1 MASNHINEQ
10 EREQAKFSLSGATLY
25 GINAVIGS
33 GIFLLPQ
40 AIYKGLGPASI
51 AVMFGTALLT
61 IMLAVC
67 FAEVAGYFG
76 KNGGAFQYSKRAF
89 GDFVGFNVG
98 FLGWAVTI
106 FAWAA
111 MAAGFAKM
119 FIITFPAFTGWNI
132 PLSITLIILLSLMNI
147 AGLRTSK
154 IFTITATIAKL
165 IPIVAFSAC
174 TIFFIKNGLPN
185 FTPFI
190 QLEPGTNLLGA
201 VSNTAVYIFYGFIGF
216 ETLSIV
222 AGEMRNPEKNVPR
235 AILGSISIV
244 SILYMLIIGGTIAM
258 LGSGIMNTDAPVQDA
273 FMKMIGPAGAWMV
286 SIGALISITGLNM
299 GESIM
304 VPRYG
309 AAIAEEGLLPANFAK
324 QNKNGAPVVAIVISG
339 AIAVILLLS
348 GSFESL
354 ATLSVVFRFFQYI
367 PTALAVMKLRKDEP
381 NANVVFRVPFGPVIP
396 WLAVG
401 VSLLMIWGD
410 DPMHFVRGAI
420 GIVIASGVYYV
431 MHGHKK
437 KTKITQITQYEE

>member
-1 MASNHINEQ
+1 MASNHMNEQ
-10 EREQAKFSLSGATLY
+10 EREKAKFSLSGATLY

-40 AIYKGLGPASI
+40 SIYKGLGPASI
-51 AVMFGTALLT
+51 AVMFGTAILT

-119 FIITFPAFTGWNI
+119 FIITFPAFEGYNI
-132 PLSITLIILLSLMNI
+132 PLSIALVILLSLMNI

-174 TIFFIKNGLPN
+174 TLFFIKNGLPN
-185 FTPFI
+185 FTPFV

-222 AGEMRNPEKNVPR
+222 AGEMRDPEKNVPR

-244 SILYMLIIGGTIAM
+244 SVLYMLIIGGTIAM
-258 LGSGIMNTDAPVQDA
+258 LGGGIMDTNAPVQDA
-273 FMKMIGPAGAWMV
+273 FVKMIGPVGAWLV

-304 VPRYG
+304 VPRFG
-309 AAIAEEGLLPANFAK
+309 AAIAKEGLLPASIAK
-324 QNKNGAPVVAIVISG
+324 ENKNAAPVVAVAISS
-339 AIAVILLLS
+339 AITIALLLT
-348 GSFESL
+348 GSFETL
-354 ATLSVVFRFFQYI
+354 AGLSVVFRFFQYI

-381 NANVVFRVPFGPVIP
+381 DAKVVFRVPFGPVIP
-396 WLAVG
+396 VLAV
-401 VSLLMIWGD
+401 VISLLMIWGD
-410 DPMHFVRGAI
+410 NPMHFVRGAI
-420 GIVIASGVYYV
+420 GIVIASSVYYV
-431 MHGHKK
+431 MHGRKK
-437 KTKITQITQYEE
+437 HANHHLI

>member
-1 MASNHINEQ
+1 MASNHMNEQ

-40 AIYKGLGPASI
+40 AIYKGLGPAAI
-51 AVMFGTALLT
+51 AVMFGTAILT

-67 FAEVAGYFG
+67 FAEVSGYFG

-98 FLGWAVTI
+98 ILGWAVTI

-119 FIITFPAFTGWNI
+119 FIITFPSFEGKNI
-132 PLSITLIILLSLMNI
+132 PLSIGLVILLSLMNI
-147 AGLRTSK
+147 AGLKTSK

-165 IPIVAFSAC
+165 IPIVAFSIC
-174 TIFFIKNGLPN
+174 TLFFIKNGLPN
-185 FTPFI
+185 FTPFV
-190 QLEPGTNLLGA
+190 QLEEGMDLLGA
-201 VSNTAVYIFYGFIGF
+201 ISNTAVYIFYGFIGF

-222 AGEMRNPEKNVPR
+222 AGEMRDPEKNVPR

-244 SILYMLIIGGTIAM
+244 SILYMLIIAGTIAM
-258 LGSGIMNTDAPVQDA
+258 LGPTIMMSNAPVQDA

-286 SIGALISITGLNM
+286 SIGALISITGLNL

-309 AAIAEEGLLPANFAK
+309 AAIADEGLLPAAIAK
-324 QNKNGAPVVAIVISG
+324 KNRNGAPLVAIAISSTI
-339 AIAVILLLS
+339 AIILLLT
-348 GSFESL
+348 GSFEHL
-354 ATLSVVFRFFQYI
+354 ATLSVGFRFFQYI
-367 PTALAVMKLRKDEP
+367 PTALAVMKLRKEEP
-381 NANVVFRVPFGPVIP
+381 EAKVVFRVPFGPVIP
-396 WLAVG
+396 WIAVII
-401 VSLLMIWGD
+401 SLLMIWGD
-410 DPMHFVRGAI
+410 NPKNFIYGAV
-420 GIVIASGVYYV
+420 GVAIASSIYFLMYGR
-431 MHGHKK
+431 KK
-437 KTKITQITQYEE
+437 RSQPFPPEERI

>member
-1 MASNHINEQ
+1 MENKQTQLSTQ
-10 EREQAKFSLSGATLY
+10 ESAKFSLTGATLY

-40 AIYKGLGPASI
+40 NIYRDLGPASI
-51 AVMFGTALLT
+51 AVMLGTAILT

-89 GDFVGFNVG
+89 GDFIGFNVG
-98 FLGWAVTI
+98 ILGWMVTM

-119 FIITFPAFTGWNI
+119 FIITFPAFEGMNI
-132 PLSITLIILLSLMNI
+132 PLSIGLVILLSLMNI

-154 IFTITATIAKL
+154 VFTITATIAKL
-165 IPIVAFSAC
+165 IPIILFSLCA
-174 TIFFIKNGLPN
+174 IFFIPKGLSN
-185 FTPFI
+185 FSPFV
-190 QLEPGTNLLGA
+190 QLSEGQTLLGA
-201 VSNTAVYIFYGFIGF
+201 ISGTAIYIFYGFIGF

-258 LGSGIMNTDAPVQDA
+258 LGSGIMDTKAPVQDA
-273 FMKMIGPAGAWMV
+273 LVKMIGPAGYWLV

-304 VPRYG
+304 VPRFG
-309 AAIAEEGLLPANFAK
+309 AAIAEEGLLPAAIAR
-324 QNKNGAPVVAIVISG
+324 KNSKDAPVVAIIISCVI
-339 AIAVILLLS
+339 AIILLLS
-348 GSFESL
+348 GSFEIL

-367 PTALAVMKLRKDEP
+367 PTALAVNKLRKDEP
-381 NANVVFRVPFGPVIP
+381 NAQVVFRLPFGPVIP
-396 WLAVG
+396 TIAV
-401 VSLLMIWGD
+401 VISLIMIWGD
-410 DPMHFVRGAI
+410 NPMNFVYGAI
-420 GIVIASGVYYV
+420 GLLISSAIYFF
-431 MHGHKK
+431 MHGRKK
-437 KTKITQITQYEE
+437 V

>member
-1 MASNHINEQ
+1 MDSNKMTKE
-10 EREQAKFSLSGATLY
+10 EREEAKFSLSGATLY

-33 GIFLLPQ
+33 GIFLLPR

-51 AVMFGTALLT
+51 AVMFGTAILT

-89 GDFVGFNVG
+89 GDFIGFNVG

-111 MAAGFAKM
+111 MAAGFSRM
-119 FIITFPAFTGWNI
+119 FIITFPAFEGWHI
-132 PLSITLIILLSLMNI
+132 PLSVGLIILLSLMNI
-147 AGLRTSK
+147 AGLKTSK

-174 TIFFIKNGLPN
+174 ALFFIKNGLPN
-185 FTPFI
+185 FTPFV

-201 VSNTAVYIFYGFIGF
+201 ISNTAVYIFYGFIGF

-222 AGEMRNPEKNVPR
+222 AGEMRDPEKNVPR
-235 AILGSISIV
+235 AILGSISVV
-244 SILYMLIIGGTIAM
+244 SVLYMLIIGGTIAM
-258 LGSGIMNTDAPVQDA
+258 LGSQIMMTNAPVQDA
-273 FMKMIGPAGAWMV
+273 FVKMIGPAGAWMV

-309 AAIAEEGLLPANFAK
+309 AAIADEGLLPAVIAK
-324 QNKNGAPVVAIVISG
+324 QNKNGAPLVAILISS
-339 AIAVILLLS
+339 AIAIVLLLT
-348 GSFESL
+348 GSFEKL
-354 ATLSVVFRFFQYI
+354 AELSVIFRFFQYI
-367 PTALAVMKLRKDEP
+367 PTALAVIKMRKLEP
-381 NANVVFRVPFGPVIP
+381 NTQVAFRVPFGPLIPIIAVII
-396 WLAVG
+396 
-401 VSLLMIWGD
+401 SLLMIWGEN
-410 DPMHFVRGAI
+410 PMYFVYGLI
-420 GIVIASGVYYV
+420 GVIIATTVYFIMKV
-431 MHGHKK
+431 LNKRFA
-437 KTKITQITQYEE
+437 

>member
-1 MASNHINEQ
+1 MENKQTQLSTQ
-10 EREQAKFSLSGATLY
+10 ESAKFSLTGATLY
-25 GINAVIGS
+25 GINSVIGS

-40 AIYKGLGPASI
+40 NIYRDLGPASI
-51 AVMFGTALLT
+51 AVMLGTAILT

-89 GDFVGFNVG
+89 GDFIGFNVG
-98 FLGWAVTI
+98 ILGWMVTM

-119 FIITFPAFTGWNI
+119 FIITFPAFEGMNI
-132 PLSITLIILLSLMNI
+132 PLSIGLVILLSLMNI

-154 IFTITATIAKL
+154 VFTITATIAKL
-165 IPIVAFSAC
+165 IPIILFSLCAL
-174 TIFFIKNGLPN
+174 IFIPKGLSN
-185 FTPFI
+185 FSPFV
-190 QLEPGTNLLGA
+190 QLSEGQTLLGA
-201 VSNTAVYIFYGFIGF
+201 ISGTAIYIFYGFIGF

-258 LGSGIMNTDAPVQDA
+258 LGSGIMDTKAPVQDA
-273 FMKMIGPAGAWMV
+273 LVKMIGPAGYWLV

-304 VPRYG
+304 VPRFG
-309 AAIAEEGLLPANFAK
+309 AAIAEEGLLPAAIAR
-324 QNKNGAPVVAIVISG
+324 KNGNDAPVVAIIISCVI
-339 AIAVILLLS
+339 ACILLLS
-348 GSFESL
+348 GSFEIL

-367 PTALAVMKLRKDEP
+367 PTALAVNKLRKDEP
-381 NANVVFRVPFGPVIP
+381 NAQVVFRLPFGPVIP
-396 WLAVG
+396 TIAV
-401 VSLLMIWGD
+401 VISLIMIWGD
-410 DPMHFVRGAI
+410 NPMNFVYGAI
-420 GIVIASGVYYV
+420 GLLISSAIYLF
-431 MHGHKK
+431 MHGRKK
-437 KTKITQITQYEE
+437 V

>member
-1 MASNHINEQ
+1 MDSQKRRVAESED
-10 EREQAKFSLSGATLY
+10 AKFSLGGATLY

-40 AIYKGLGPASI
+40 SIYKGLGPASI
-51 AVMFGTALLT
+51 AVMAATAILT

-89 GDFVGFNVG
+89 GDFIGFNVG
-98 FLGWAVTI
+98 ILGWAVTI

-119 FIITFPAFTGWNI
+119 FIITFPALEGWNV
-132 PLSITLIILLSLMNI
+132 PLSIGLVILLSLMNI
-147 AGLRTSK
+147 AGLKTSK
-154 IFTITATIAKL
+154 ILTITATIAKL

-174 TIFFIKNGLPN
+174 TLFFFKNGLGN
-185 FTPFI
+185 FTPFL
-190 QLEPGTNLLGA
+190 QLQAGDHLFSAISG
-201 VSNTAVYIFYGFIGF
+201 TAVYIFYGFIGF

-222 AGEMRNPEKNVPR
+222 AGEMRNPQKNVPR
-235 AILGSISIV
+235 AILTSITIV

-258 LGSGIMNTDAPVQDA
+258 LGGAIMSTKAPVQDA
-273 FMKMIGPAGAWMV
+273 FVKMIGPAGAWLV

-309 AAIAEEGLLPANFAK
+309 AAIADEGLLPAFIAK
-324 QNKNGAPVVAIVISG
+324 QNKNAAPTVAIAISSG
-339 AIAVILLLS
+339 IAIVLLLT
-348 GSFESL
+348 GTFEKL

-367 PTALAVMKLRKDEP
+367 PTALAVIKMRKLEP
-381 NANVVFRVPFGPVIP
+381 KAQLTFRVPFGSVIP
-396 WLAVG
+396 IVAV
-401 VSLLMIWGD
+401 VISLLMIIGD
-410 DPMHFVRGAI
+410 NMMNVVYGLI
-420 GIVIASGVYYV
+420 GVAIASTIYFF
-431 MHGHKK
+431 MHGRKDSSRKVRHHDV
-437 KTKITQITQYEE
+437 Q

>member
-1 MASNHINEQ
+1 MENKQTQLSTQ
-10 EREQAKFSLSGATLY
+10 ESAKFSLTGATLY

-40 AIYKGLGPASI
+40 NIYRDLGPASI
-51 AVMFGTALLT
+51 AVMLGTAILT

-89 GDFVGFNVG
+89 GDFIGFNVG
-98 FLGWAVTI
+98 ILGWMVTI

-119 FIITFPAFTGWNI
+119 FIITFPAFEGMNI
-132 PLSITLIILLSLMNI
+132 PLSIGLVILLSLMNI

-165 IPIVAFSAC
+165 IPIILFSLCAI
-174 TIFFIKNGLPN
+174 IFIPKGLSN
-185 FTPFI
+185 FSPFV
-190 QLEPGTNLLGA
+190 QLSEGQTLLGA
-201 VSNTAVYIFYGFIGF
+201 ISGTAIYIFYGFIGF

-258 LGSGIMNTDAPVQDA
+258 LGSGIMETKAPVQDA
-273 FMKMIGPAGAWMV
+273 LVKMIGPAGYWLV

-304 VPRYG
+304 VPRFG
-309 AAIAEEGLLPANFAK
+309 AAIAEEGLLPAVIAR
-324 QNKNGAPVVAIVISG
+324 KNSKDAPVVAIIISCV
-339 AIAVILLLS
+339 IAVILLLS
-348 GSFESL
+348 GSFEIL

-367 PTALAVMKLRKDEP
+367 PTALAVNKLRKDEP
-381 NANVVFRVPFGPVIP
+381 NAQVVFRLPFGPVIP
-396 WLAVG
+396 TIAVII
-401 VSLLMIWGD
+401 SLIMIWGD
-410 DPMHFVRGAI
+410 NPMNFVYGAI
-420 GIVIASGVYYV
+420 GLLISSAIYFF
-431 MHGHKK
+431 MHGRKK
-437 KTKITQITQYEE
+437 V

>member
-1 MASNHINEQ
+1 MENKQTQLSTQ
-10 EREQAKFSLSGATLY
+10 ESAKFSLTGATLY

-40 AIYKGLGPASI
+40 NIYRDLGPASI
-51 AVMFGTALLT
+51 AVMLGTAILT
-61 IMLAVC
+61 IMLAIC

-89 GDFVGFNVG
+89 GDFIGFNVG
-98 FLGWAVTI
+98 ILGWMVTM

-119 FIITFPAFTGWNI
+119 FIITFPAFEGMNI
-132 PLSITLIILLSLMNI
+132 PLSIGLVILLSLMNI

-154 IFTITATIAKL
+154 VFTITATIAKL
-165 IPIVAFSAC
+165 IPIILFSLCA
-174 TIFFIKNGLPN
+174 IFFIPKGLSN
-185 FTPFI
+185 FSPFV
-190 QLEPGTNLLGA
+190 QLSEGQTLLGA
-201 VSNTAVYIFYGFIGF
+201 ISGTAIYIFYGFIGF

-258 LGSGIMNTDAPVQDA
+258 LGSGIMDTKAPVQDA
-273 FMKMIGPAGAWMV
+273 LVKMIGPAGYWLV

-304 VPRYG
+304 VPRFG
-309 AAIAEEGLLPANFAK
+309 AAIAEEGLLPAAIAR
-324 QNKNGAPVVAIVISG
+324 KNSKDAPVVAIIISCVI
-339 AIAVILLLS
+339 AIILLLS
-348 GSFESL
+348 GSFEIL

-367 PTALAVMKLRKDEP
+367 PTALAVNKLRKDEP
-381 NANVVFRVPFGPVIP
+381 NAQVVFRLPFGPVIP
-396 WLAVG
+396 TIAV
-401 VSLLMIWGD
+401 VISLIMIWGD
-410 DPMHFVRGAI
+410 NPMNFVYGAI
-420 GIVIASGVYYV
+420 GLLISSAIYFF
-431 MHGHKK
+431 MHGRKK
-437 KTKITQITQYEE
+437 V

>member
-1 MASNHINEQ
+1 MENKQTQLSTQ
-10 EREQAKFSLSGATLY
+10 ESAKFSLTGATLY

-40 AIYKGLGPASI
+40 NIYRDLGPASI
-51 AVMFGTALLT
+51 AVMLGTAILT

-89 GDFVGFNVG
+89 GDFIGFNVG
-98 FLGWAVTI
+98 ILGWMVTM

-119 FIITFPAFTGWNI
+119 FIITFPAFEGMNI
-132 PLSITLIILLSLMNI
+132 PLSIGLVILLSLMNI

-154 IFTITATIAKL
+154 VFTITATIAKL
-165 IPIVAFSAC
+165 IPIILFSLCA
-174 TIFFIKNGLPN
+174 IFFIPKGLSN
-185 FTPFI
+185 FSPFV
-190 QLEPGTNLLGA
+190 QLSEGQTLLGA
-201 VSNTAVYIFYGFIGF
+201 ISGTAIYIFYGFIGF

-258 LGSGIMNTDAPVQDA
+258 LGSGIMDTKAPVQDA
-273 FMKMIGPAGAWMV
+273 LVKMIGPAGYWLV

-304 VPRYG
+304 VPRFG
-309 AAIAEEGLLPANFAK
+309 AAIAEEGLLPAAIAR
-324 QNKNGAPVVAIVISG
+324 KNSKDAPVVAIIISCVI
-339 AIAVILLLS
+339 AIILLLS
-348 GSFESL
+348 GSFEIL

-367 PTALAVMKLRKDEP
+367 PTALAVNKLRKDEP
-381 NANVVFRVPFGPVIP
+381 DAQVVFRLPFGPVIP
-396 WLAVG
+396 TIAV
-401 VSLLMIWGD
+401 VISLIMIWGD
-410 DPMHFVRGAI
+410 NPMNFVYGAI
-420 GIVIASGVYYV
+420 GLLISSAIYFF
-431 MHGHKK
+431 MHGRKK
-437 KTKITQITQYEE
+437 V